1 MRSFLIPRLRG
12 CAWLAVFLSLA
23 DLSLADP
30 PRPPLVVAHRGA
42 SHDAPENTLPAFRLA
57 WEQGAD
63 AIEGDFFLTKDGH
76 IVCTHDRMTGRL
88 NPGKVKLQVADS
100 TLAEL
105 QALDVG
111 SWKGERWRG
120 ERMPT
125 LAEVFAT
132 VPAGKRILIEV
143 KCGPE
148 ILPALVREIGKCS
161 LRPEQLTIISFK
173 ASVIAAAKDSLPD
186 VEAFWLTSFGRD
198 KESGALAPTPESIFK
213 TLREVG
219 ADGLSCGDHD
229 SLSAEFLSSVRQ
241 AGCETHCWTVD
252 DPVRARAL
260 VSMGMQSV
268 TTNRPSL
275 IRAALREGAR

>member
-1 MRSFLIPRLRG
+1 MCGFGDGLEWGMRSFLIPRLRG
-12 CAWLAVFLSLA
+12 WLCLAVLLWVA

-30 PRPPLVVAHRGA
+30 PVSPLVVAHRGA

-111 SWKGERWRG
+111 SWKGETWRG

-143 KCGPE
+143 KCGP
-148 ILPALVREIGKCS
+148 RFS
-161 LRPEQLTIISFK
+161 R
-173 ASVIAAAKDSLPD
+173 
-186 VEAFWLTSFGRD
+186 R
-198 KESGALAPTPESIFK
+198 
-213 TLREVG
+213 
-219 ADGLSCGDHD
+219 
-229 SLSAEFLSSVRQ
+229 
-241 AGCETHCWTVD
+241 
-252 DPVRARAL
+252 
-260 VSMGMQSV
+260 
-268 TTNRPSL
+268 
-275 IRAALREGAR
+275 